1 MMAAAVG
8 TVMTLGELLGGVP
21 AELSG
26 IEIAD
31 LVMDSRQAG
40 PGAAFVA
47 VQGGESHGIEYAPDA
62 VARGAAVVLYEPAPG
77 VEAAAAA
84 DVPYLAVAN
93 LRSRVGDLG
102 RTFYAPSQST
112 PRLAG
117 VTGTNGKSTVAYL
130 VAQALTLRGSPCGYL
145 GTVGAGIPPNLEP
158 QALTTP
164 DCLSLHRSLGSIDAD
179 FAAMEVSSHA
189 LAQDRIAGLMLDTAV
204 FTNLTRDH
212 LDYHGDM
219 QSYGSSKARLF
230 QRPELRRA
238 VIFVDDAFGAVLARE
253 LAGPV
258 ERIGVS
264 LRGRGELRGT
274 VVESTMNGLSVRV
287 RGQGPLVEAADADEA
302 LLDSPLVGDFNAE
315 NLLLA
320 LGVLLGWDVPL
331 AEACEALSRCRAPAG
346 RMQVLGGGA
355 RRPWVAVDYA
365 HTPAGLERVI
375 EVLRRQASGDLWC
388 VFGCGGERDRGKRPL
403 MGEAASRFADH
414 IVLTDDNP
422 RGEDPGTI
430 VAEIRAG
437 MIGHRDVRIE
447 HDRATAIA
455 ETVAG
460 ANPGDVVLV
469 AGKGHELRQTTADGD
484 RDFSDVATVRAALGE
499 SA

>member
-47 VQGGESHGIEYAPDA
+47 VQGNESHGIEYAADA
-62 VARGAAVVLYEPAPG
+62 VARGAAVVLFEPAPG
-77 VEAAAAA
+77 VDAGTVDAP
-84 DVPYLAVAN
+84 VLAVGN
-93 LRSRVGDLG
+93 LRGRIGELG
-102 RTFYAPSQST
+102 RTFFAPAHST

-130 VAQALTLRGSPCGYL
+130 VAQAQTLRGSPCGYL
-145 GTVGAGIPPNLEP
+145 GTVGAGIPPNLAP

-164 DCLSLHRSLGSIDAD
+164 DCLSLHRTLSSLDAR
-179 FAAMEVSSHA
+179 FVAMEVSSHA
-189 LAQDRIAGLMLDTAV
+189 LAQDRMAGLTLDTAV

-219 QSYGSSKARLF
+219 DSYGSAKARLF
-230 QRPELRRA
+230 QWPELRRA
-238 VIFVDDAFGAVLARE
+238 VIFADDPFGAALARE
-253 LAGPV
+253 LADPI
-258 ERIGVS
+258 ERIEVG

-274 VVESTMNGLSVRV
+274 VVESTLNGLSIRIE
-287 RGQGPLVEAADADEA
+287 GLLVEATGADEA
-302 LLDSPLVGDFNAE
+302 LLESSLAGDFNAE

-320 LGVLLGWDVPL
+320 LGVLLGWEVPL
-331 AEACEALSRCRAPAG
+331 AEACEALGRCRAPAG
-346 RMQVLGGGA
+346 RMQVLGGGQ
-355 RRPWVAVDYA
+355 RQPWVAVDYA
-365 HTPAGLERVI
+365 HTPAGLERVL
-375 EVLRRQASGDLWC
+375 EVLLRQASGELWC

-403 MGEAASRFADH
+403 MGKAASRMAH
-414 IVLTDDNP
+414 HVVLTDDNP
-422 RGEDPGTI
+422 RGEDPGRI
-430 VAEIRAG
+430 VADIRTG
-437 MIGHRDVRIE
+437 MIDHQDVRIE
-447 HDRATAIA
+447 HDRATAIV
-455 ETVAG
+455 ETVAR
-460 ANPGDVVLV
+460 ARPGDVVLV
-469 AGKGHELRQTTADGD
+469 AGKGHELRQSTAAGD

>member
-62 VARGAAVVLYEPAPG
+62 AARGAAVVLYEPAPG
-77 VEAAAAA
+77 VEAGVG
-84 DVPYLAVAN
+84 DVPHLAVAN

-102 RTFYAPSQST
+102 RTFFAPSQSS

-130 VAQALTLRGSPCGYL
+130 VAQAQTLRGSPCGYL
-145 GTVGAGIPPNLEP
+145 GTVGAGIPPNLAP

-164 DCLSLHRSLGSIDAD
+164 DCLSLHRALGSLDAE
-179 FAAMEVSSHA
+179 FVAMEVSSHA
-189 LAQDRIAGLMLDTAV
+189 LAQDRIAGLTLDTAV

-219 QSYGSSKARLF
+219 DSYGSAKARLF
-230 QRPELRRA
+230 QWPELRRA
-238 VIFVDDAFGAVLARE
+238 VIFVDDVFGAELARE
-253 LAGPV
+253 LADPI
-258 ERIGVS
+258 ERIEVG
-264 LRGRGELRGT
+264 LRDRGELRGT
-274 VVESTMNGLSVRV
+274 IVESTMSGLSVRV
-287 RGQGPLVEAADADEA
+287 EGPRIEATGANEA
-302 LLDSPLVGDFNAE
+302 VLDSPLVGEFNAE

-331 AEACEALSRCRAPAG
+331 AESCEALSRCRAPAG

-355 RRPWVAVDYA
+355 RWPWVAVDYA
-365 HTPAGLERVI
+365 HTPAGLDRVLD
-375 EVLRRQASGDLWC
+375 VLRRQASGDLWC

-422 RGEDPGTI
+422 RGEDPGAI
-430 VAEIRAG
+430 IADIRAG
-437 MIGHRDVRIE
+437 IIDHEDVRIE
-447 HDRATAIA
+447 HDRATAIV

-460 ANPGDVVLV
+460 AGPGDVVLV
-469 AGKGHELRQTTADGD
+469 AGKGHELRQTAADGD
-484 RDFSDVATVRAALGE
+484 RDFSDVATVRAALGKLT
-499 SA
+499 

>member
-8 TVMTLGELLGGVP
+8 TVMTLGELLGGAP

-47 VQGGESHGIEYAPDA
+47 VQGGDSHGMEHASDA

-77 VEAAAAA
+77 LEAVAG
-84 DVPYLAVAN
+84 DIPHLAVAD
-93 LRSRVGDLG
+93 LRRRVGELG
-102 RTFYAPSQST
+102 RTFFAPAHSA

-130 VAQALTLRGSPCGYL
+130 VAQAQTLRGAPCGYL
-145 GTVGAGIPPNLEP
+145 GTVGAGIPPDLAP

-164 DCLSLHRSLGSIDAD
+164 DCLSLHRTLASLDAD
-179 FAAMEVSSHA
+179 FVAMEVSSHA
-189 LAQDRIAGLMLDTAV
+189 LAQDRIAGLTLDTAV
-204 FTNLTRDH
+204 FTNLSRDH

-219 QSYGSSKARLF
+219 GSYRSAKARLF
-230 QRPELRRA
+230 QWPELRRA
-238 VIFVDDAFGAVLARE
+238 VIFVDDPFGAALARE
-253 LAGPV
+253 LAGPI
-258 ERIGVS
+258 ERIEVS
-264 LRGRGELRGT
+264 LRGRGDLRAT
-274 VVESTMNGLSVRV
+274 VVESTLNGLSVRV
-287 RGQGPLVEAADADEA
+287 GGPLAEATGADEV
-302 LLDSPLVGDFNAE
+302 LLDSPLAGDFNAE
-315 NLLLA
+315 NLLVA
-320 LGVLLGWDVPL
+320 LGVLLGWDVPP
-331 AEACEALSRCRAPAG
+331 AEACEVLGRCHAPAG

-365 HTPAGLERVI
+365 HTPAGLERVL
-375 EVLRRQASGDLWC
+375 EVLRRHASGDLWC

-403 MGEAASRFADH
+403 MGQAASRFADR

-430 VAEIRAG
+430 IADVRAG

-447 HDRATAIA
+447 HDRATAIV
-455 ETVAG
+455 ETVSRAS
-460 ANPGDVVLV
+460 PGDVVLV
-469 AGKGHELRQTTADGD
+469 AGKGHELRQSAAGGD